1 MSYLLAYA
9 YNYEKRQEWFDN
21 LAQYE
26 ILTTGKGWE
35 WRPTN
40 SPRHRVTGTLSW
52 QIPVGRDR
60 AHFSDMPTALDYI
73 VGGWQYTAAARWYS
87 GQLLL
92 WNNTY
97 LVDGDPTLAN
107 PTRDQWFDTTMFHV
121 ADQYTPR
128 SNAWY
133 YDGLRGPSVFSADMT
148 LTKMFTIT
156 PKYRVEAR
164 IEAYNALNGIVW
176 QNPDQTLGSANFG
189 KVTRQQ
195 LGYPGRELQI
205 GVRFVF

>member
-1 MSYLLAYA
+1 M
-9 YNYEKRQEWFDN
+9 
-21 LAQYE
+21 
-26 ILTTGKGWE
+26 
-35 WRPTN
+35 
-40 SPRHRVTGTLSW
+40 
-52 QIPVGRDR
+52 
-60 AHFSDMPTALDYI
+60 
-73 VGGWQYTAAARWYS
+73 
-87 GQLLL
+87 
-92 WNNTY
+92 
-97 LVDGDPTLAN
+97 DGDPTLAN
-107 PTRDQWFDTTMFHV
+107 PTHDRWFDTTMFHV